1 MKLIPIETR
10 NIPPDNKV
18 GRHGAE
24 LPRRIYE
31 AALIAFMDGNHEAV
45 RIEEPRIT
53 KNGCYHAFYTAIEKM
68 KCPVKVIMRDGN
80 VYLVKTI

>member
-31 AALIAFMDGNHEAV
+31 AALITFMDGNYDAV

-53 KNGCYHAFYTAIEKM
+53 KNG
-68 KCPVKVIMRDGN
+68 
-80 VYLVKTI
+80 